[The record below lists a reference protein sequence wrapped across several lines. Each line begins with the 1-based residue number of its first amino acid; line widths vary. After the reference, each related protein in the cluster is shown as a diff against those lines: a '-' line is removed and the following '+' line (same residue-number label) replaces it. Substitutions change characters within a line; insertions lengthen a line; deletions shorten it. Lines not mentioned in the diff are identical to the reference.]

1 MESVVLL
8 LKDQGQ
14 KIKKERKINKGAE
27 GLSMGGLVFL
37 LRGIQQMPLLQPPH
51 HCSLTRSQTPRIL
64 LRGVLQES
72 CPFLVCKSW
81 KLFHKNL
88 EEGMQRIKN
97 G

>member
-1 MESVVLL
+1 
-8 LKDQGQ
+8 
-14 KIKKERKINKGAE
+14 
-27 GLSMGGLVFL
+27 MGGLVFV

-51 HCSLTRSQTPRIL
+51 HCSLTRSQAPRIL

-88 EEGMQRIKN
+88 EEGMKRIKS
-97 G
+97 GLKKLLSVVSFIKMMIRLGCDLT